1 MTNKLNK
8 KAYKEIRYINEY
20 ANSNKIYT
28 AKFGKNQFPI
38 VYREVEVA
46 DNIFIIFSTSHVW
59 IERKLQKVQVRHNK
73 DEWEKKR
80 SNFVTLHRYLAFVK
94 DNVLYVKDTYGFA
107 DDEDVD
113 EKIEKLKKY
122 SKEDWEEYVNEY
134 IEYFDEKEKVNY

>member
-20 ANSNKIYT
+20 AYSNKIYT

-59 IERKLQKVQVRHNK
+59 IERELAKVQVRHNK

-80 SNFVTLHRYLAFVK
+80 KNFVTLHRYIAFVK
-94 DNVLYVKDTYGFA
+94 DSILYVKDTYGFA
-107 DDEDVD
+107 HDDDVD
-113 EKIEKLKKY
+113 EKIERLKKY
-122 SKEDWEEYVNEY
+122 SKEAWEEYVNEY

>member
-1 MTNKLNK
+1 MENKLNK
-8 KAYKEIRYINEY
+8 KDYKEIRYINEY
-20 ANSNKIYT
+20 TNSDKIYT

-38 VYREVEVA
+38 LDRIVEVA

-122 SKEDWEEYVNEY
+122 SKEAWEEYVNGY